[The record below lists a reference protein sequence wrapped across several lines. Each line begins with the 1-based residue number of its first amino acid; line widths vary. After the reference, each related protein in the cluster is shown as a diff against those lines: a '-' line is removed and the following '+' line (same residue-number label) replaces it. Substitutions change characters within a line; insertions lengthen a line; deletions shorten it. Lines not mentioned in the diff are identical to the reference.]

1 MSVYVEATKISKSF
15 LREKNFIGHFFN
27 TFVAITTT
35 TTTTQPPL
43 CDRNHYH
50 HHHDDQNIP
59 GSGNLD

>member
-35 TTTTQPPL
+35 TTQPPL
-43 CDRNHYH
+43 YDHNHYH
-50 HHHDDQNIP
+50 HHHDQNIP